1 MAKRKTHIYACG
13 GGAIDITAAQSAI
26 VDTLGFS
33 DVIMSRVDTSYSNI
47 TPNMP
52 ADSVYVLD
60 GADGSGSERRHN
72 YKPIMKAMGQIL
84 AKFQP
89 GDYNIVLFTTSGGSG
104 SVIGPLIVSELLSR
118 KLPVV
123 ALVVNT
129 CGSKTEIDNSIDT
142 TKSLS
147 GIVNNVKLPL
157 AFSEVTVDVN
167 KSFDMAA
174 REVRGTISMLLSL
187 FDSNNVGLDS
197 RDITNFLQY
206 TNIRGGVPSLVHL
219 DVFTDETISEIAGQH
234 PQSMAS
240 LYKDEN
246 RGVTG
251 VIPVHYTQG
260 SRDKEI
266 TDERMRVTTH
276 FVLREDPVSDM
287 YKSLSKLQEQIALA
301 DRAKSPS
308 FNLLDDDDNADSN
321 GMVI

>member
-13 GGAIDITAAQSAI
+13 GGAIDITAAQATITDS
-26 VDTLGFS
+26 LGFS
-33 DVIMSRVDTSYSNI
+33 DAVISRIDTSFSNI
-47 TPNMP
+47 TENMP
-52 ADSVYVLD
+52 SDSVYVLE

-72 YKPIMKAMGQIL
+72 YKPIMKAMNQIL
-84 AKFQP
+84 ARFQP

-104 SVIGPLIVSELLSR
+104 SVLGPLIVSELLSR

-123 ALVVNT
+123 ALIVNT

-157 AFSEVTVDVN
+157 VFSEVTVN
-167 KSFDMAA
+167 ASKSFDAAA
-174 REVRGTISMLLSL
+174 REVRGTLSMLLSL
-187 FDSNNVGLDS
+187 FDSKNVGLDS

-206 TNIRGGVPSLVHL
+206 TNIRGGNPSLVHL
-219 DVFTDETISEIAGQH
+219 DVFTDETIGQIAGEY

-251 VIPVHYTQG
+251 VTPVHYTAG
-260 SRDKEI
+260 SRDKDI

-276 FVLREDPVSDM
+276 YVIREEPVSAM
-287 YKSLSKLQEQIALA
+287 YKSLSQLQEQIVLA
-301 DRAKSPS
+301 DRAKAPTIS
-308 FNLLDDDDNADSN
+308 LLEDDDNADSN